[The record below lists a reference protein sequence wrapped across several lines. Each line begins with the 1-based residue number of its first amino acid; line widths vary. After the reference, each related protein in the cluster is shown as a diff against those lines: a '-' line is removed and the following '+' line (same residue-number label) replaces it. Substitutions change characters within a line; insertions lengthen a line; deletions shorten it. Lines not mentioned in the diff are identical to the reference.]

1 MRRLSDGTE
10 AGYKWVPRTPGSVQ
24 SSWVE
29 DLGGVVCR
37 GQWKVVRQ
45 QSQQETSKRRIQNA
59 QVKPKRQASSVRGKL
74 KVWQPEGH
82 PERRLPPRTALG
94 ASGAVLHSR
103 GKAVSCAGHGRSS
116 TTHLRSLKPWFS
128 QQPWGGVGGGAGVLH
143 IQSTLKN
150 ITYWFLCLLIKILR
164 PYIF

>member
-1 MRRLSDGTE
+1 MTSLSDGTE

-29 DLGGVVCR
+29 DLGGVVCG

-74 KVWQPEGH
+74 KVWQPKGH
-82 PERRLPPRTALG
+82 PEHRLPPRTVLG
-94 ASGAVLHSR
+94 ASGGNVTLEKKSPWAARDTKGAPPPLTHPSLLPETLVLPTAL
-103 GKAVSCAGHGRSS
+103 G
-116 TTHLRSLKPWFS
+116 
-128 QQPWGGVGGGAGVLH
+128 GGVSSLFRVPCKTSLC
-143 IQSTLKN
+143 
-150 ITYWFLCLLIKILR
+150 WFVHL
-164 PYIF
+164 FTN